1 MEEEIKSYASNEI
14 GESST
19 IPNYHHPSASKMN
32 HKNGFQDEDDGLGP
46 MPLNWEKAITENGEI
61 YFIDH
66 TTGQSHWLDPRLR
79 NFQKKSLEE
88 CEDDELPYG
97 WERIV
102 DPEYGIYYI
111 DHVNRRTQYEN
122 PVIQAKRSLEMQQQQ
137 QQRLEVASNY
147 MPETVDLPLE
157 PKNFFTKN
165 PAELLG
171 ERIQTT
177 LVKSQRGLGFTV
189 IGGDCNDENIDE
201 FLQIKSIVPNSP
213 ASFDGKLKTG
223 DILVFVNHICVLG
236 FTHHEMVNI
245 FQSIMPGDEVHLDVC
260 RGYKLPFDPSD
271 PNTEIVTT
279 IAVNGLNDDVEKNRL
294 YLDILNDNYNF
305 LDMSNDADLSF
316 KNQSAKSSF
325 EIPEIHDIIII
336 KGDQG
341 FGFTIAES
349 NLWGQKVKK
358 ILDRQCCKDLM
369 EGDILLSIN
378 NINIK
383 NLTHNE
389 VVQVLKECPKNQET
403 ILRVQRGLIRS
414 SLNKFNGKVRS
425 KLDSAGTSNDQKS
438 ITTNGLY
445 RSKTPTAD
453 IYSTQ
458 TKETLPIRPKTPL
471 VDTRSRVQMKTPIQL
486 NDLNTHDI
494 ELDSKL
500 NDHDDMI
507 IDDNKSTIS
516 TATTAYDTTKLLT
529 EQFDNFGIND
539 QRSDTYTTTDSITS
553 KTSGGVRNRF
563 FSPVDIKNG
572 NDHSDYYYANSSH
585 SYSLPPPPSIPSA
598 SQGHFIQ
605 PIQPLQNP
613 STIPYQH
620 QPHDSCFC
628 YDCQDYRLKQSQHSD
643 YVSSSNNTSDYS
655 LLQNQ
660 FNLPPQMSDNIG
672 QRINNYLMD
681 RKRGG
686 VGSELYNNYHSYR
699 PNGSAVDDFYYVE
712 VTLERQQMSYVNSDG
727 TQSRGTFGF
736 RIVGGTEEGSQVC
749 VGYIV
754 KDGPADRDPR
764 IQTGDEIVN
773 INGVNVECASHHLVV
788 KLMNDAALLG
798 QVTMLLRKRKP
809 QNLNNFYRPPQSSY
823 VNQPVIPNTYD
834 VIINRQEHE
843 GFGFVIISSSNQSS
857 GSTIG
862 KIIPNS
868 PADNGQLKIGDRII
882 RVNDN
887 DITNMSHGDVVKIIK
902 DSGLTVVLTVSNST
916 IARSSDFIINE
927 GNHSPYNS
935 NINTNSSNSNP
946 LNMNSFPMIT

>member
-14 GESST
+14 GESSR
-19 IPNYHHPSASKMN
+19 NYHNPPSMPKI
-32 HKNGFQDEDDGLGP
+32 NGNNPHVEYQDDDDLGP
-46 MPLNWEKAITENGEI
+46 LPMNWEKAYTENGEV

-79 NFQKKSLEE
+79 KFQKKSLED

-97 WERIV
+97 WEKIV

-122 PVIQAKRSLEMQQQQ
+122 PVIQAKRALDIRH
-137 QQRLEVASNY
+137 RLESATSSNF
-147 MPETVDLPLE
+147 MPENDLPIEPME

-201 FLQIKSIVPNSP
+201 FLQIKSIVANSP
-213 ASFDGKLKTG
+213 AALDGKLKTG

-245 FQSIMPGDEVHLDVC
+245 FQSIMPGEEVHLDVC

-279 IAVNGLNDDVEKNRL
+279 IAVNGLNDEVEKNRL
-294 YLDILNDNYNF
+294 FLDILNDNYNF
-305 LDMSNDADLSF
+305 LEMSNEPDNLSYG
-316 KNQSAKSSF
+316 KNQSMASVKSSF
-325 EIPEIHDIIII
+325 EVPEIHDIIIV

-383 NLTHNE
+383 NLTHTE
-389 VVQVLKECPKNQET
+389 VVQVLKDCPKNQET
-403 ILRVQRGLIRS
+403 VLRVQRGLIRS
-414 SLNKFNGKVRS
+414 SLNKFNGKARGKIDGANKIS
-425 KLDSAGTSNDQKS
+425 PGTAGDKLSM
-438 ITTNGLY
+438 TNGLY

-458 TKETLPIRPKTPL
+458 QKETLPIRPKTPL
-471 VDTRSRVQMKTPIQL
+471 VDTRTRVQMKTPIQL
-486 NDLNTHDI
+486 NDLNTDDI

-500 NDHDDMI
+500 TDH
-507 IDDNKSTIS
+507 DDNKSTIS

-529 EQFDNFGIND
+529 EQFDNFAIND

-553 KTSGGVRNRF
+553 KTSGNGGRNRF

-572 NDHSDYYYANSSH
+572 NGDYYYANSNH
-585 SYSLPPPPSIPSA
+585 SYSLPPPPSIPISSSTS
-598 SQGHFIQ
+598 SQGRYIQPIQ

-613 STIPYQH
+613 STISYQH
-620 QPHDSCFC
+620 QPHDNCFC
-628 YDCQDYRLKQSQHSD
+628 YDCQDYRLKQNQHSE

-681 RKRGG
+681 RKRNAGD
-686 VGSELYNNYHSYR
+686 VFSSYHPYR
-699 PNGSAVDDFYYVE
+699 PNGNIVDDFYYVE
-712 VTLERQQMSYVNSDG
+712 VTLERQAMGYMNSDG
-727 TQSRGTFGF
+727 TQARGTFGF
-736 RIVGGTEEGSQVC
+736 RIVGGTEEGTQIC

-809 QNLNNFYRPPQSSY
+809 QNMNTFYRPQNSY
-823 VNQPVIPNTYD
+823 ENQVIPNTYD

-882 RVNDN
+882 RVNDI
-887 DITNMSHGDVVKIIK
+887 DISSMSHGDVVKIIK
-902 DSGLTVVLTVSNST
+902 ESGLTVQLTVSNCT
-916 IARSSDFIINE
+916 QARATDFISE
-927 GNHSPYNS
+927 
-935 NINTNSSNSNP
+935 
-946 LNMNSFPMIT
+946 MIDTLDVI